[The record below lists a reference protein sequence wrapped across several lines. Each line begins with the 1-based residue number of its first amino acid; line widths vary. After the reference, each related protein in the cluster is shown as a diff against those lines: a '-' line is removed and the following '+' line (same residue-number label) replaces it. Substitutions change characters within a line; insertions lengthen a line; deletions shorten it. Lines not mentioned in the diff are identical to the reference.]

1 MKEDSSTNS
10 LQPVAQ
16 RLFNSQKFAG
26 QLRRSL
32 LLGLLILLGRCGLGS
47 FLSGGSLLLVLSRL
61 SRCGLSRCGLII
73 LLGRGGLL
81 LILSGLGG
89 GSLLLFLGG
98 GSGLGSNSTSELF
111 ELLGNTLLLADVVL
125 CTSSL
130 SLLGKLLLTNL
141 LLLHSVDGLNKHSL
155 VLEEVTL

>member
-10 LQPVAQ
+10 LQRVAQ

-47 FLSGGSLLLVLSRL
+47 FLSGGSLLLVLS
-61 SRCGLSRCGLII
+61 GLSRCGLII

-111 ELLGNTLLLADVVL
+111 ELFGNTLLLADVVL